1 MNYAMKFG
9 KLMPEACTAYF
20 NVLSSVCL
28 PYKVLSLQNLP
39 STTMFHII
47 CSPHKYVLWNV
58 FLTVVFVLSVQC
70 VFY

>member
-28 PYKVLSLQNLP
+28 PYKVLSLQDLP
-39 STTMFHII
+39 STTMFHFI
-47 CSPHKYVLWNV
+47 CPPHKYVLWNV
-58 FLTVVFVLSVQC
+58 CFTVVFVHSVQC
-70 VFY
+70 VLY